1 MQILPTLDE
10 KDVHILLLDP
20 AGDDHSR
27 VYGLLRNEG
36 MDVTC
41 RQGGEAML
49 EVLEACCREKRR
61 VDMVIC
67 CTLQRGMSAGQ
78 FVRRVR
84 ATPAMQDVPVLMLTE
99 DVSPRVEMDGLE
111 SGADAYLSSSAHSDL
126 LLLRIRTLLHLAEEK
141 RHRNPQWHARR
152 ARVVIVRAPED
163 ESVLD
168 FWNDPSFSA
177 CGNVSDGMEEVG
189 LGELLWRD
197 GHTVTTV
204 TRSSDLLNGGWLT
217 DPDGPDCIVLE
228 DMRDNEEDLS
238 FCRLLDQRRHAL
250 RAQGGIPFRILGIV
264 PAERFRGESCVVFLE
279 AGLEDLVPSDMTPV
293 VLALRIRAMVRRRR
307 ENEAF
312 RQREMERQQ
321 SALALEA
328 AQAQASLAEALAH
341 ANRELAQ
348 MNDELMQT
356 QARLVQTAKM
366 ASLGELVAGIAHE
379 INNPLA
385 FTLGHADTVERC
397 LLWAQRII
405 PGKAEQA
412 RIGRATARL
421 DAMKTGLGRIRDL
434 VVRLRRFSRLEEG
447 QWCMVNAGE
456 AIEVGLALVRHRL
469 GKEITVE
476 CRLEAPSGLI
486 CQETLFHQAVMNL
499 IANAADALNDARQEG
514 KLPHKGL
521 IRITTRL
528 YDGIYEIRVSDNG
541 PGIDSAV
548 RPWIFDPFFTTKAQ
562 GQGTG
567 LGLSIVHGIVQAHG
581 GTIDVMDAPDAG
593 DACPLE
599 GHEGAAGRGAH
610 FVIRLPVHE
619 TAEGWAV
626 REPERRRVQEEIKLH
641 ERALHYKGQ
650 TLRSSAG

>member
-10 KDVHILLLDP
+10 KDVHVLLLDP
-20 AGDDHSR
+20 IGDEYSR

-41 RQGGEAML
+41 RQGAEAML
-49 EVLEACCREKRR
+49 EVLESCCREKKR

-78 FVRRVR
+78 FVRRVKV
-84 ATPAMQDVPVLMLTE
+84 TPAMQDVPVLMLTE

-141 RHRNPQWHARR
+141 RHRHPQWNSRR

-163 ESVLD
+163 ESVVD
-168 FWNDPSFSA
+168 FWNDPSSVG
-177 CGNVSDGMEEVG
+177 CGGDSDGTEDAG

-217 DPDGPDCIVLE
+217 GPDGPDCIVLE
-228 DMRDNEEDLS
+228 DMRDNEADLA

-250 RAQGGIPFRILGIV
+250 RAQGGIPFRLLGIV

-328 AQAQASLAEALAH
+328 AQAQASLAEALAR

-348 MNDELMQT
+348 MNDELVQT

-397 LLWAQRII
+397 LLWVQDVIQ
-405 PGKAEQA
+405 GTEEQA
-412 RIGRATARL
+412 RIRRAASRL
-421 DAMKTGLGRIRDL
+421 EAMKTGLGRIRDL

-447 QWCMVNAGE
+447 QWCMVDAGE
-456 AIEVGLALVRHRL
+456 AIEAGLALVRHRL

-476 CRLEAPSGLI
+476 CQLEAPLKLV

-499 IANAADALNDARQEG
+499 IANAADALNDARQDG
-514 KLPHKGL
+514 HGPRRGV
-521 IRITTRL
+521 IRITTCLRC
-528 YDGIYEIRVSDNG
+528 DVYEIRVSDNG
-541 PGIDSAV
+541 PGIPEAV
-548 RPWIFDPFFTTKAQ
+548 RPRIFDPFFTTKAQ

-581 GTIDVMDAPDAG
+581 GTIDVMDACDAG
-593 DACPLE
+593 DFRQPERYA
-599 GHEGAAGRGAH
+599 GDAGRGAH

-626 REPERRRVQEEIKLH
+626 REPERRGAQEETKLH
-641 ERALHYKGQ
+641 ERALYYGGQ

>member
-20 AGDDHSR
+20 AGPDHSQVCR
-27 VYGLLRNEG
+27 LLSSEG
-36 MDVTC
+36 MDVVC
-41 RQGGEAML
+41 RQSAETML
-49 EVLEACCREKRR
+49 EVLEAHCRERR

-78 FVRRVR
+78 FVRRAK

-99 DVSPRVEMDGLE
+99 DTSPRVELDCFE
-111 SGADAYLSSSAHSDL
+111 CGADAYLSSSAHSDL
-126 LLLRIRTLLHLAEEK
+126 LLMRIRTMLHLAEEK
-141 RHRNPQWHARR
+141 RLLHPQWHARR

-163 ESVLD
+163 EALLD
-168 FWNDPSFSA
+168 FWNDPHINSYDRASEGA
-177 CGNVSDGMEEVG
+177 EDAG

-197 GHTVTTV
+197 GHTVTSV
-204 TRSSDLLNGGWLT
+204 TRSSDLLNGSWLT
-217 DPDGPDCIVLE
+217 GTDGPDCIVLE
-228 DMRDNEEDLS
+228 DIRDNEADLA

-250 RAQGGIPFRILGIV
+250 RAQGGIPFRILGIIQ
-264 PAERFRGESCVVFLE
+264 AERFRGESCVAFLE
-279 AGLEDLVPSDMTPV
+279 TGLEDLVPSDMTPM

-328 AQAQASLAEALAH
+328 AQAQASLADALAR

-348 MNDELMQT
+348 MNEELVQT

-397 LLWAQRII
+397 LRWVETTGQ
-405 PGKAEQA
+405 GEEGQA
-412 RIGRATARL
+412 RIERAMTRL
-421 DAMKTGLGRIRDL
+421 AAMKTGLGRIRDL

-447 QWCMVNAGE
+447 HWCEVDAGE
-456 AIEVGLALVRHRL
+456 AIEMGLALVSHRL
-469 GKEITVE
+469 SRDITVE
-476 CRLEAPSGLI
+476 CQLEAPRQLV

-499 IANAADALNDARQEG
+499 IANAADALNDARQDG
-514 KLPHKGL
+514 QLQRKGL
-521 IRITTRL
+521 IRIATRL
-528 YDGIYEIRVSDNG
+528 YDDVYEITVSDNG
-541 PGIDSAV
+541 PGINEAI

-562 GQGTG
+562 GEGTG

-581 GTIDVMDAPDAG
+581 GTIDIT
-593 DACPLE
+593 DAC
-599 GHEGAAGRGAH
+599 GAGKSWPEEKQAGAGRGAH
-610 FVIRLPVHE
+610 FVIRLPVYRA
-619 TAEGWAV
+619 AEGWAV
-626 REPERRRVQEEIKLH
+626 REPKRRRAQEEMKQH
-641 ERALHYKGQ
+641 ERALQYQGP
-650 TLRSSAG
+650 TLRSSGG